1 MSKLQFKINSEYPQN
16 QSLSVKTD
24 TRTNVHVGVWVAL
37 SSLNMSYTGTLYM
50 VLSEDMGP
58 FTQILDQF
66 CNSSEW

>member
-1 MSKLQFKINSEYPQN
+1 MGKLQFKINSEYPQN
-16 QSLSVKTD
+16 QSLSVETD

-37 SSLNMSYTGTLYM
+37 SSLSMSYTGTLYM
-50 VLSEDMGP
+50 VLSEHMDP